1 MQRAATKEM
10 DLYES
15 ENCDAQD
22 RSVML
27 SVGNFNSGQPEKSFK
42 DFFDFLAYRPSVGFC
57 YNYTQIRV
65 YL

>member
-1 MQRAATKEM
+1 MNFSDEESMCLFALNAATKEM

-27 SVGNFNSGQPEKSFK
+27 SVGNFNSG
-42 DFFDFLAYRPSVGFC
+42 
-57 YNYTQIRV
+57 
-65 YL
+65 